1 LSVRIVLCLVTC
13 GLLGCAS
20 NSPAPIEDRGGAQL
34 QPAHPTHTVKRGDTL
49 YSIAFR
55 YGMDFR
61 TVAAANGIAPPYTI
75 YPGQQIRL
83 SPSPQAVSAAPAST
97 YPVAIPHASVPQPAP
112 PPVPAPRTAPAPRP
126 VPPPA
131 LANSPLPPAAP
142 EAATP
147 LPAAAAEQSVA
158 VIPAPVPVPVPAPVP
173 AREPSQET
181 PKPKSGAESFN
192 GEKVT
197 VWRWPTSGPVTRGY
211 SESVH
216 KGIDIGGARGDAVTA
231 VAAGKVVY
239 AGTGIA
245 GFGELLIIKHN
256 DVYLSAYGHNEELLV
271 AEGDTV
277 VAGQTIAQKG
287 SSGTDA
293 VKLHFEIRQ
302 EGKPID
308 PQRLLPGR

>member
-1 LSVRIVLCLVTC
+1 
-13 GLLGCAS
+13 
-20 NSPAPIEDRGGAQL
+20 
-34 QPAHPTHTVKRGDTL
+34 L

-61 TVAAANGIAPPYTI
+61 KVAAANGITAPYTI

-83 SPSPQAVSAAPAST
+83 DETPRAQASNALPAATT
-97 YPVAIPHASVPQPAP
+97 YPPAP
-112 PPVPAPRTAPAPRP
+112 TPIVAPRP
-126 VPPPA
+126 VLSPATSPTPPRPVLSPVPSQAPSPVLPDAPPP
-131 LANSPLPPAAP
+131 SPAPAAD
-142 EAATP
+142 TP
-147 LPAAAAEQSVA
+147 LPGTPPAGAVA
-158 VIPAPVPVPVPAPVP
+158 RTLPAPGGPPVPVISGPAAEPQGQPVASVPDSALTPTVDAARPASEVTP
-173 AREPSQET
+173 AAAPQASPS
-181 PKPKSGAESFN
+181 G
-192 GEKVT
+192 GEAFAGEVIT
-197 VWRWPTSGPVTRGY
+197 AWRWPTAGPVIRGY

-216 KGIDIGGARGDAVTA
+216 KGIDIGGGRGDPVTA

-256 DVYLSAYGHNEELLV
+256 DVYLSAYGHNDELLV
-271 AEGDTV
+271 TEGDVV

-293 VKLHFEIRQ
+293 VKLHFEIRK

-308 PQRLLPGR
+308 PLRVLPGR